1 MSGKSQG
8 AKWQEWLFL
17 AFLCVSL
24 IFTLFPFVWMV
35 STSFKGPAEIFTETP
50 TLIPSQPTM
59 ENFNNL
65 LKSAN
70 LGRSFLNSLVFALG
84 MTFLSVICNAMA
96 AYGFAKLSFPGRE
109 KIFALL
115 LLTMMVPGQVTMMPV
130 FLILKTMGLLNTF
143 TGLIIPGIASVF
155 GIFMLRQFMREVPE
169 EILEAARIDGCSE
182 FRIFILIMLPLC
194 RPILATLAIFSFIGA
209 WNEFFWPLVIMLRED
224 MQTLPVALANLN
236 GQFNT
241 DWGLL
246 MAGSVLVVVPVIL
259 VFLMAQKHYIK
270 GIAAGGVKG

>member
-1 MSGKSQG
+1 MSMVST
-8 AKWQEWLFL
+8 ASKWQKTGFL
-17 AFLCVSL
+17 VFLCVSVCC
-24 IFTLFPFVWMV
+24 TLFPFVWMV
-35 STSFKGPAEIFTETP
+35 STSFKSPAEIFTQTP
-50 TLIPSQPTM
+50 TFIPAQPTLD
-59 ENFNNL
+59 NFRNL
-65 LKSAN
+65 LKAAN
-70 LGRSFLNSLVFALG
+70 LGRSFLNSLVFACG
-84 MTFLSVICNAMA
+84 MTVLSLMCNAMA

-109 KIFALL
+109 KLFALL

-130 FLILKTMGLLNTF
+130 FLILKTLGLLNTF
-143 TGLIIPGIASVF
+143 TGLIVPGVASVF
-155 GIFMLRQFMREVPE
+155 GIFMLRQFMRDIPE

-182 FRIFILIMLPLC
+182 FRIFFSIMFPLC

-209 WNEFFWPLVIMLRED
+209 WNEFFWPLIIMLRED

-259 VFLMAQKHYIK
+259 VFLLAQKHYIK
-270 GIAAGGVKG
+270 GIAAGGVKE

>member
-1 MSGKSQG
+1 M
-8 AKWQEWLFL
+8 L
-17 AFLCVSL
+17 
-24 IFTLFPFVWMV
+24 
-35 STSFKGPAEIFTETP
+35 STSFKSPGEIFTQTP
-50 TLIPSQPTM
+50 TFIPVQATFD
-59 ENFNNL
+59 NYRNL
-65 LKSAN
+65 LQSAN
-70 LGRSFLNSLVFALG
+70 LGRSFLNSLVFATG
-84 MTFLSVICNAMA
+84 MTILSVMCNAMA

-115 LLTMMVPGQVTMMPV
+115 LTMMVPGQVTMMPV
-130 FLILKTMGLLNTF
+130 FLILKTLGFLNSF
-143 TGLIIPGIASVF
+143 VGLIIPGIASVF
-155 GIFMLRQFMREVPE
+155 GIFMLRQFMQAIPE

-182 FRIFILIMLPLC
+182 YRIFVSIMLPLC
-194 RPILATLAIFSFIGA
+194 RPVLATLAIFSFIGA

-259 VFLMAQKHYIK
+259 VFLLAQKHYIK

>member
-1 MSGKSQG
+1 MSAGVRVSRWK
-8 AKWQEWLFL
+8 EWSFF
-17 AFLCVSL
+17 AFLCLSL
-24 IFTLFPFVWMV
+24 VFTLFPFIWML
-35 STSFKGPAEIFTETP
+35 STSFKSPGEIFTQTP
-50 TLIPSQPTM
+50 TFIPVQATLD
-59 ENFNNL
+59 NYRNL
-65 LKSAN
+65 LQSAN
-70 LGRSFLNSLVFALG
+70 LGRSFLNSLVFATG
-84 MTFLSVICNAMA
+84 MTILSVLCNAMA

-130 FLILKTMGLLNTF
+130 FLILKTLGFLNSF
-143 TGLIIPGIASVF
+143 VGLIIPGIASVF
-155 GIFMLRQFMREVPE
+155 GIFMLRQFMQAIPE

-182 FRIFILIMLPLC
+182 YRIFFSIMLPLC
-194 RPILATLAIFSFIGA
+194 RPVLATLAIFSFIGA

-259 VFLMAQKHYIK
+259 VFLLAQKHYIK

>member
-1 MSGKSQG
+1 MSAGIRA
-8 AKWQEWLFL
+8 AKWQEWSFFV
-17 AFLCVSL
+17 FLCLSL
-24 IFTLFPFVWMV
+24 VFTLFPFIWML
-35 STSFKGPAEIFTETP
+35 STSFKSPGEIFTQTP
-50 TLIPSQPTM
+50 TFIPVQATLD
-59 ENFNNL
+59 NYRNL
-65 LKSAN
+65 LQSAN
-70 LGRSFLNSLVFALG
+70 LGRSFMNSLVFATG
-84 MTFLSVICNAMA
+84 MTILSVLCNAMA

-130 FLILKTMGLLNTF
+130 FLILKALGFLNSF
-143 TGLIIPGIASVF
+143 VGLIIPGIASVF
-155 GIFMLRQFMREVPE
+155 GIFMLRQFMQAIPE

-182 FRIFILIMLPLC
+182 YRIFFSIMLPLC
-194 RPILATLAIFSFIGA
+194 RPVLATLAIFSFIGA

-259 VFLMAQKHYIK
+259 VFLLAQKHYIK

>member
-1 MSGKSQG
+1 MS
-8 AKWQEWLFL
+8 AKLKVTKKQEWAFFG
-17 AFLCVSL
+17 FLCISL
-24 IFTLFPFVWMV
+24 IFTLFPFVWMI
-35 STSFKGPAEIFTETP
+35 STSFKSPGEIFTQTP
-50 TLIPSQPTM
+50 TFIPVQPTL
-59 ENFNNL
+59 ENFRNL
-65 LKSAN
+65 LSSAN
-70 LGRSFLNSLVFALG
+70 LGRSFLNSLIFAIG
-84 MTFLSVICNAMA
+84 MTILSVMCNALA

-130 FLILKTMGLLNTF
+130 FLILKTLGLLNTF

-155 GIFMLRQFMREVPE
+155 GIFMLRQFMRAIPE

-182 FRIFILIMLPLC
+182 FRIFFSIMIPLC

-259 VFLMAQKHYIK
+259 VFLLAQKHYIK

>member
-1 MSGKSQG
+1 MSMVSTT
-8 AKWQEWLFL
+8 ARWQKTAFFV
-17 AFLCVSL
+17 FLCISVCC
-24 IFTLFPFVWMV
+24 TLFPFVWML
-35 STSFKGPAEIFTETP
+35 STSFKSQGEIFTQTP
-50 TLIPSQPTM
+50 TFIPTQPTLD
-59 ENFNNL
+59 NFRNL
-65 LKSAN
+65 FKAAN
-70 LGRSFLNSLVFALG
+70 LGRSLLNSLVFASG
-84 MTFLSVICNAMA
+84 MTILSLLCNAMA

-109 KIFALL
+109 KLFALL
-115 LLTMMVPGQVTMMPV
+115 LMTMMVPGQVTMMPV
-130 FLILKTMGLLNTF
+130 FLILKTLGLLNTF
-143 TGLIIPGIASVF
+143 TGLIVPGVASVF
-155 GIFMLRQFMREVPE
+155 GIFMLRQFMRDIPE

-182 FRIFILIMLPLC
+182 FRIFFSIMFPLC

-209 WNEFFWPLVIMLRED
+209 WNEFLWPLIIMLRED

-270 GIAAGGVKG
+270 GIAAGGVKE

>member
-1 MSGKSQG
+1 MSGKSRAAG
-8 AKWQEWLFL
+8 WHEWLFF
-17 AFLCVSL
+17 AFLCISL
-24 IFTLFPFVWMV
+24 IFTLFPFVWMI
-35 STSFKGPAEIFTETP
+35 STSFKSPGEIFTETP
-50 TLIPSQPTM
+50 TLIPSQPTL
-59 ENFNNL
+59 ENFSNL

-155 GIFMLRQFMREVPE
+155 GIFMLRQFMRAIPE

-182 FRIFILIMLPLC
+182 FRIFFSIMLPLC

-259 VFLMAQKHYIK
+259 VFLLAQKHYIK

>member
-1 MSGKSQG
+1 MKGRSHGRR
-8 AKWQEWLFL
+8 WQEWLFF

-24 IFTLFPFVWMV
+24 IFTLFPFVWMI
-35 STSFKGPAEIFTETP
+35 STSFKGPGEIFTETP
-50 TLIPSQPTM
+50 TLIPGQPTL
-59 ENFNNL
+59 ENFSNL

-70 LGRSFLNSLVFALG
+70 LGRSFMNSLVFALG
-84 MTFLSVICNAMA
+84 MTLLSVICNAMA
-96 AYGFAKLSFPGRE
+96 AYGFAKMSFPGRE

-115 LLTMMVPGQVTMMPV
+115 LLTMMVPGQVTMMPA
-130 FLILKTMGLLNTF
+130 FLILKAMGLLNTF

-155 GIFMLRQFMREVPE
+155 GIFMLRQFMQAIPE

-182 FRIFILIMLPLC
+182 LRIFFSIMLPLC

-259 VFLMAQKHYIK
+259 VFLLAQKHYIK

>member
-1 MSGKSQG
+1 MSAGVRA
-8 AKWQEWLFL
+8 AKLQEWSFFAL
-17 AFLCVSL
+17 LCLSL
-24 IFTLFPFVWMV
+24 VFTLFPFIWML
-35 STSFKGPAEIFTETP
+35 STSFKSPGEIFSQTP
-50 TLIPSQPTM
+50 TFIPVQATFD
-59 ENFNNL
+59 NYRNL
-65 LKSAN
+65 LQSAA
-70 LGRSFLNSLVFALG
+70 LGRSFLNSLVFAIG
-84 MTFLSVICNAMA
+84 MTILSVLCNAMA

-115 LLTMMVPGQVTMMPV
+115 LLTMIVPGQVTMMPV
-130 FLILKTMGLLNTF
+130 FLILKTLGFLNSF
-143 TGLIIPGIASVF
+143 VGLIIPGIASVF
-155 GIFMLRQFMREVPE
+155 GIYMLRQFMQAIPE

-182 FRIFILIMLPLC
+182 YRIFFSIMLPLC
-194 RPILATLAIFSFIGA
+194 RPVLATLAIFSFIGA
-209 WNEFFWPLVIMLRED
+209 WNEFFWPLVIMLRDD

-259 VFLMAQKHYIK
+259 VFLLAQKHYIK

>member
-1 MSGKSQG
+1 MKDVSRVPRWERWG
-8 AKWQEWLFL
+8 FF

-24 IFTLFPFVWMV
+24 SLTLFPFVWMV
-35 STSFKGPAEIFTETP
+35 STSFKSPGEIFTQTP
-50 TLIPSQPTM
+50 TFIPTQPTLD
-59 ENFNNL
+59 NFRNL
-65 LKSAN
+65 LNSAN
-70 LGRSFLNSLVFALG
+70 LGSSFFNSLVFAFG
-84 MTFLSVICNAMA
+84 MTLLSVFFNAMA

-109 KIFALL
+109 KLFALL
-115 LLTMMVPGQVTMMPV
+115 LLTIMVPGQVTMMPV
-130 FLILKTMGLLNTF
+130 FLILKTLGLLNTF
-143 TGLIIPGIASVF
+143 TGLIVPGIASVF

-182 FRIFILIMLPLC
+182 FRIFFSIMLPLC

-209 WNEFFWPLVIMLRED
+209 WNEFFWPLIIMLRED

-246 MAGSVLVVVPVIL
+246 MAGSVLVVVPVII
-259 VFLMAQKHYIK
+259 VFLTAQKHYIK

>member
-1 MSGKSQG
+1 MSGKPG
-8 AKWQEWLFL
+8 TKRFQEWAFF
-17 AFLCVSL
+17 AFLCTSL
-24 IFTLFPFVWMV
+24 VITLFPFVWMI
-35 STSFKGPAEIFTETP
+35 STSFKSPGEIFTQTP
-50 TLIPSQPTM
+50 TFIPTQPTLD
-59 ENFNNL
+59 NFRNL
-65 LKSAN
+65 LKTAN
-70 LGRSFLNSLVFALG
+70 LGGSFMNSLIFALG
-84 MTFLSVICNAMA
+84 MTFLSVMCNALA

-130 FLILKTMGLLNTF
+130 FLLLKAMGLLNTF

-155 GIFMLRQFMREVPE
+155 GIFMLRQFMQAIPE

-182 FRIFILIMLPLC
+182 FRIFFSIMMPLC

-246 MAGSVLVVVPVIL
+246 MAGSVLVVVPVIV
-259 VFLMAQKHYIK
+259 VFLLAQKHYIK

>member
-1 MSGKSQG
+1 
-8 AKWQEWLFL
+8 
-17 AFLCVSL
+17 
-24 IFTLFPFVWMV
+24 
-35 STSFKGPAEIFTETP
+35 
-50 TLIPSQPTM
+50 
-59 ENFNNL
+59 
-65 LKSAN
+65 
-70 LGRSFLNSLVFALG
+70 
-84 MTFLSVICNAMA
+84 MA

-130 FLILKTMGLLNTF
+130 FLILKTLGFLNSF
-143 TGLIIPGIASVF
+143 VGLIIPGIASVF
-155 GIFMLRQFMREVPE
+155 GIFMLRQFMQAIPE

-182 FRIFILIMLPLC
+182 YRIFFSIMLPLC
-194 RPILATLAIFSFIGA
+194 RPVLATLAIFSFIGA

-259 VFLMAQKHYIK
+259 VFLLAQKHYIK